1 MIGSFFI
8 IEQAMHE
15 RFKPQ
20 AGLCQD
26 CQFVKV
32 AGNKKGSTFYLCR
45 RSENESQYS
54 RYPALPVL
62 NCSGYM
68 NRGQKSA

>member
-8 IEQAMHE
+8 IEQPMHE

-20 AGLCQD
+20 AGLCLD
-26 CQFVKV
+26 CRFVKV
-32 AGNKKGSTFYLCR
+32 AGNKKGSTFFLCR
-45 RSENESQYS
+45 RSDDEPQYA

-62 NCSGYM
+62 DCAGFMQRYEKM
-68 NRGQKSA
+68 G